1 MSKTRI
7 INTLALGL
15 ILGLAGCATD
25 EYGNRR
31 PLTDAEKGA
40 IIGAVSGA
48 VVGAATTNKKS
59 KGALI
64 GAVGGGIAGGLVGN
78 YMDKQRQALENTL
91 VPERN
96 ADAIHIEKLPSNIL
110 RVTMTSQTAFDV
122 DSARIK
128 GGFYSTLD
136 KIATVVIRYGKTELT
151 IVGHTDSAGSETYNQ
166 SLSERRARAVQQYFS
181 QKGVIPQRL
190 ESYGKGESQPVATN
204 ATESGKRAN
213 RRVEIF
219 ITPVV
224 AG

>member
-7 INTLALGL
+7 YNTLALSL

-78 YMDKQRQALENTL
+78 YMDKQKQDLEKAL

-96 ADAIHIEKLPSNIL
+96 ADAVHIEKLPSNIL
-110 RVTMTSQTAFDV
+110 RVTMTTQTAFDV

-151 IVGHTDSAGSETYNQ
+151 IVGHTDSTGSETYNQ
-166 SLSERRARAVQQYFS
+166 SLSERRAQAVQQHFA

-190 ESYGKGESQPVATN
+190 QSYGKGESQPVATN